1 MMADHGELCDEK
13 EAAYCMNGGICYK
26 ISSMDSLSCVCSE
39 SYRGSRCEHFQLFSS
54 SPNAKEAGLIA
65 AVVIV
70 ALLILAMLAVV
81 IYYVRKMLKARKQ
94 SQQNN
99 HQEYWRVKSRV

>member
-1 MMADHGELCDEK
+1 MSDHGELCDGK
-13 EAAYCMNGGICYK
+13 EATYCMNGGTCYK
-26 ISSMDSLSCVCSE
+26 ISSVDSLSCVCSE
-39 SYRGSRCEHFQLFSS
+39 NYKGSRCEHFQLFSY

-70 ALLILAMLAVV
+70 ALLILVVLAVV
-81 IYYVRKMLKARKQ
+81 IYYVRKMLKAKKQ